1 MNRVSAELGDVEV
14 RDSEGR
20 PHRLR
25 ELWANRPCVLVFVRH
40 FG

>member
-1 MNRVSAELGDVEV
+1 MERVRAEFGDVEV

-20 PHRLR
+20 ALRLR
-25 ELWANRPCVLVFVRH
+25 ELWTERPCVLVFVRH